1 MSYIFCLYRSAT
13 GKESVKMEK
22 RSAPL
27 RQTLLIRCPDKPGLI
42 HGITGLLLETGCNIV
57 SNHEF
62 VDPVDSIF
70 FMRTEFFGHPENTDH
85 LNRIKA
91 LLPQDAE
98 IKVHAEKRQKVILF
112 ATRESHCLG
121 DLLLRHRSKEL
132 DIDIPCVISNHKELQ
147 SLVEDFHLPF
157 QFIDHEGLS
166 REEHEGKILNFLQTI
181 PFDFIV
187 LAKYMRI
194 LSENFVSQFPERIVN
209 IHHSFL
215 PAFVGASPYK
225 QAYER
230 GVKLIGAT
238 AHFVTSSLDE
248 GPILAQD
255 VIPVDHSFTK
265 DKLVLNGRDIEK
277 VVLARAIRFVLEH
290 RVIVWKNKTV
300 IFK

>member
-1 MSYIFCLYRSAT
+1 MSYILCLYRSAR
-13 GKESVKMEK
+13 GKESEKMEK
-22 RSAPL
+22 NDTLP
-27 RQTLLIRCPDKPGLI
+27 RQILLIRCSDKPGII
-42 HGITGLLLETGCNIV
+42 HAITGLLLKSGCNIV

-62 VDPVDSIF
+62 VDPIDSVF
-70 FMRTEFFGHPENTDH
+70 FMRTEFFGNGGEQEM
-85 LNRIKA
+85 LAQISL
-91 LLPQDAE
+91 LLPADAE
-98 IKVHAEKRQKVILF
+98 VKIHTDKRQRVVLF
-112 ATRESHCLG
+112 ATKESHCLG
-121 DLLLRHRSKEL
+121 DLLLRHRSGEL
-132 DIDIPCVISNHKELQ
+132 NIEIPCVISNHRELE
-147 SLVEDFHLPF
+147 SLVRDFHLPF
-157 QFIDHEGLS
+157 QWINHEGLT
-166 REEHEGKILNFLQTI
+166 REEHEKEVLRFLNTLSL
-181 PFDFIV
+181 DLIV

-194 LSENFVSQFPERIVN
+194 LSEEFVARYPERIVN

-225 QAYER
+225 QAYDR

-255 VIPVDHSFTK
+255 VVPVDHSFTK

-300 IFK
+300 IFR

>member
-1 MSYIFCLYRSAT
+1 MEK
-13 GKESVKMEK
+13 KESPV
-22 RSAPL
+22 
-27 RQTLLIRCPDKPGLI
+27 RQILLIRCPDRAGLI
-42 HGITGLLLETGCNIV
+42 HEITGLLLKGGCNIL

-62 VDPVDSIF
+62 VEPIDSIF
-70 FMRTEFFGHPENTDH
+70 FMRTEFSGGVNSEELQHQLTQILSRDSEI
-85 LNRIKA
+85 RI
-91 LLPQDAE
+91 QS
-98 IKVHAEKRQKVILF
+98 VRRQRVILF
-112 ATRESHCLG
+112 ATKESHCLG
-121 DLLLRHRSKEL
+121 DILLRQRAGEL
-132 DIDIPCVISNHKELQ
+132 NIDIPCVLSNHNALQ

-157 QFIDHEGLS
+157 HLISHEGLT
-166 REEHEGKILNFLQTI
+166 REEHETQILSFLKRMD
-181 PFDFIV
+181 FDLII

-194 LSENFVSQFPERIVN
+194 LSNEFVSGFPERIVN

-215 PAFVGASPYK
+215 PAFIGANPYM

-277 VVLARAIRFVLEH
+277 VVLARAMRFVLEH
-290 RVIVWKNKTV
+290 RVLVWKNRTV
-300 IFK
+300 IFR

>member
-1 MSYIFCLYRSAT
+1 MSYILCLYVSAR
-13 GKESVKMEK
+13 GKVSEKMENRESK
-22 RSAPL
+22 S
-27 RQTLLIRCPDKPGLI
+27 RQILLIRCSDKPGII
-42 HGITGLLLETGCNIV
+42 HAITGLLLQTGCNIV

-62 VDPVDSIF
+62 VEPMDSIF
-70 FMRTEFFGHPENTDH
+70 FMRTEFFGLSPENE
-85 LNRIKA
+85 LLSQIYA
-91 LLPQDAE
+91 LLPKDAE
-98 IKVHAEKRQKVILF
+98 IKIYQEKRQKVVLF
-112 ATRESHCLG
+112 ATKESHCLG
-121 DLLLRHRSKEL
+121 DLLLRHRSGEL
-132 DIDIPCVISNHKELQ
+132 DIDIPCVLSNHRELQ
-147 SLVEDFHLPF
+147 SLVEDLHLPF
-157 QFIDHEGLS
+157 HFIGHEGLT
-166 REEHEGKILNFLQTI
+166 RETHESQILQFLGTFS
-181 PFDFIV
+181 FDYIV

-194 LSENFVSQFPERIVN
+194 LSENFVTKFPEKIVN

-255 VIPVDHSFTK
+255 VVPVDHSFTK

-300 IFK
+300 IFR

>member
-1 MSYIFCLYRSAT
+1 MKDNFPQI
-13 GKESVKMEK
+13 
-22 RSAPL
+22 
-27 RQTLLIRCPDKPGLI
+27 RQILLIRCSDRPGII
-42 HGITGLLLETGCNIV
+42 HTITGLLLKNGCNIV

-62 VDPVDSIF
+62 VEPIDSVF
-70 FMRTEFFGHPENTDH
+70 FMRTEFFGISEGSNLVQELIT
-85 LNRIKA
+85 
-91 LLPQDAE
+91 LLPKDAE
-98 IKVHAEKRQKVILF
+98 IKIHLEKKQEVVLF
-112 ATRESHCLG
+112 ATKESHCLG
-121 DLLLRHRSKEL
+121 DLLLRHRSGEL
-132 DIDIPCVISNHKELQ
+132 DIHIPFVLSNHRELQ

-157 QFIDHEGLS
+157 VFIDHEGIT
-166 REEHEGKILNFLQTI
+166 REEHEGKILQTLATVS
-181 PFDFIV
+181 FDYIV

-194 LSENFVSQFPERIVN
+194 LSEDFVAKFPEKILN

-225 QAYER
+225 QAYDR

-255 VIPVDHSFTK
+255 VVPVDHSFTK

-300 IFK
+300 IFR